1 MSSTDNIEVIG
12 FNLKDFFILPSHSQ
26 SGYWLLRLISG
37 FGSYGQKAAFI
48 SVDFFPR
55 QKKKK

>member
-12 FNLKDFFILPSHSQ
+12 FNLKDFFYSSFPQ
-26 SGYWLLRLISG
+26 PVWLLVIRLISG

-55 QKKKK
+55 QKK